1 MISNH
6 LSLVEALR
14 PVSDELAA
22 QVEQYLA
29 AGGQIEEAAPIGYK
43 PKPITYSNQMP
54 PTPKPFV
61 RRRVEACPPL
71 KADPIDPR
79 AERRAKQA
87 EQAKALAATHTQTE
101 ACFALGMTSKTV
113 KALAKDFGF
122 TFKRST
128 HGGYNG
134 PERKKEIAARDAKFA
149 ERIKA
154 FKELGL
160 SRRVVCG
167 KLAISNRTLD
177 RILIEYGIDYP
188 KARQGST
195 SCAA

>member
-6 LSLVEALR
+6 LGMVEALR
-14 PVSDELAA
+14 PASNELAA
-22 QVEQYLA
+22 AVEQFLA
-29 AGGQIEEAAPIGYK
+29 DGGHIEEGPACGYI

-54 PTPKPFV
+54 PAPKPFV
-61 RRRVEACPPL
+61 RRRVEATPL
-71 KADPIDPR
+71 PIEPIDAR
-79 AERRAKQA
+79 ADRRAKQA

-101 ACFALGMTSKTV
+101 ACFALGMTSKTI
-113 KALAKDFGF
+113 KSLAKEFGF

-134 PERKKEIAARDAKFA
+134 PERKKEISERDAKFA

-154 FKELGL
+154 FKELGV

-167 KLAISNRTLD
+167 KLAISNRTLE
-177 RILIEYGIDYP
+177 RILGEYCIDYP
-188 KARQGST
+188 KST
-195 SCAA
+195 RGHRPCAA

>member
-1 MISNH
+1 MPPRS
-6 LSLVEALR
+6 LSLWR
-14 PVSDELAA
+14 
-22 QVEQYLA
+22 
-29 AGGQIEEAAPIGYK
+29 AGGRIEEGPASGYI

-54 PTPKPFV
+54 PAPKPFV
-61 RRRVEACPPL
+61 RRKVEAPPPL

-79 AERRAKQA
+79 ADRRAKQA

-134 PERKKEIAARDAKFA
+134 PERKKEIAERDARFA

-188 KARQGST
+188 KLRLGSRA
-195 SCAA
+195 CAA

>member
-1 MISNH
+1 MISILQNE
-6 LSLVEALR
+6 VERLR
-14 PVSDELAA
+14 PASNELAA
-22 QVEQYLA
+22 AVEQFIA
-29 AGGQIEEAAPIGYK
+29 AGGQIEEGPASGYI

-54 PTPKPFV
+54 PAPKPFI
-61 RRRVEACPPL
+61 RRRVEAAPSL
-71 KADPIDPR
+71 KVDPIDPK
-79 AERRAKQA
+79 AGRRAKQA
-87 EQAKALAATHTQTE
+87 ERAKALSATHTQTE

-113 KALAKDFGF
+113 KALAKEFGF

-134 PERKKEIAARDAKFA
+134 PGRKKEIAERDAKFA

-167 KLAISNRTLD
+167 KLAISNRTLE

-188 KARQGST
+188 KLRLGSRT
-195 SCAA
+195 CAA

>member
-6 LSLVEALR
+6 LNLVEALR
-14 PVSDELAA
+14 PASDELSAA
-22 QVEQYLA
+22 VEQYLA
-29 AGGQIEEAAPIGYK
+29 AGGKIEEAAPIGYK

-54 PTPKPFV
+54 PAPKPFV

-113 KALAKDFGF
+113 KGLAKDFGF

-188 KARQGST
+188 KLRLGSRA
-195 SCAA
+195 CAA